1 MDNLLTWIPTVIGF
15 TTTVV
20 GVVLTARST
29 ALKTSIDNYKD
40 LADSYKAKLEEQQ
53 EQLDKM
59 IGKLTALETRIN
71 EVEKIP
77 LQQISKH
84 LGSIDE
90 SVAVLLTNQVSV
102 SEKIEAIYNKPARAP
117 RTRAKK
123 Q

>member
-90 SVAVLLTNQVSV
+90 SMAVLLTNQVSV

-117 RTRAKK
+117 RTRAK
-123 Q
+123 

>member
-1 MDNLLTWIPTVIGF
+1 MDNLLTWIPTIIGF

-20 GVVLTARST
+20 GVVLTSRST

-40 LADSYKAKLEEQQ
+40 LADSYKAKLEDTVDLALE
-53 EQLDKM
+53 EM
-59 IGKLTALETRIN
+59 IAKLAALETRIN

-90 SVAVLLTNQVSV
+90 SMALLLTNQVSV
-102 SEKIEAIYNKPARAP
+102 SEKIEAIYTKPTRNS

-123 Q
+123 

>member
-1 MDNLLTWIPTVIGF
+1 MDNLLTWIPTIIGF

-20 GVVLTARST
+20 GVVLTSRST

-40 LADSYKAKLEEQQ
+40 LANSYKAKLEEQQ
-53 EQLDKM
+53 KRLDEM
-59 IGKLTALETRIN
+59 IAKLAALETRIN

-90 SVAVLLTNQVSV
+90 SMAVLLTNQVSV
-102 SEKIEAIYNKPARAP
+102 SEKLEAIYSKPT
-117 RTRAKK
+117 RTRGKK
-123 Q
+123 

>member
-1 MDNLLTWIPTVIGF
+1 MDNLLTWIPTIIGF

-20 GVVLTARST
+20 GVILTSRST

-40 LADSYKAKLEEQQ
+40 LADSYKAKLQDQQ
-53 EQLDKM
+53 EQLNSM
-59 IGKLTALETRIN
+59 ISKLTALETRIN

-90 SVAVLLTNQVSV
+90 SMAVLLTNQVSV
-102 SEKIEAIYNKPARAP
+102 GEKIEAIYNKPTRNS

-123 Q
+123 

>member
-102 SEKIEAIYNKPARAP
+102 GEKIEAIYNKPARAP

>member
-1 MDNLLTWIPTVIGF
+1 MDNLLTWIPTIIGF

-20 GVVLTARST
+20 GVVLTSRST

-40 LADSYKAKLEEQQ
+40 LANSYKAKLEEQQ
-53 EQLDKM
+53 KRLDEM
-59 IGKLTALETRIN
+59 IAKLAALETRIN

-90 SVAVLLTNQVSV
+90 SMAVLLTNQVSV
-102 SEKIEAIYNKPARAP
+102 SEKIEAIYTKPTRNS

-123 Q
+123 

>member
-1 MDNLLTWIPTVIGF
+1 MDNLLTWIPTIIGF

-20 GVVLTARST
+20 GVILTSRST

-40 LADSYKAKLEEQQ
+40 LADSYKAKLQDQQ
-53 EQLDKM
+53 EQLNSM
-59 IGKLTALETRIN
+59 ISKLTALETRIN

-90 SVAVLLTNQVSV
+90 SMAVLLTNQVSIG
-102 SEKIEAIYNKPARAP
+102 EKIEAIYNKPTRNS

-123 Q
+123 